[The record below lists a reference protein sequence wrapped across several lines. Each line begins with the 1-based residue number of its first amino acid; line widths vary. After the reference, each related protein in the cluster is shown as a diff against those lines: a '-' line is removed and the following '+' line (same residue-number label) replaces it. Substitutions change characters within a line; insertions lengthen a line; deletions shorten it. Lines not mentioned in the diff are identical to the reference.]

1 MDSQINERLRCVADR
16 VRVQKGQDGR
26 TSSKSLEKRQARARI
41 LAELPRLLTRVTACV
56 SEINERLE
64 DDRVWLTVSV
74 ADRTPTTEAV
84 LTVRVEDE
92 DSGPELVFN
101 VNYTG
106 TLTVLLVKHLDR
118 SLIKTSDVFQAN
130 MPFLLDLLLLLLE
143 TTFPASQGA

>member
-1 MDSQINERLRCVADR
+1 VDSQINERLRCVADR